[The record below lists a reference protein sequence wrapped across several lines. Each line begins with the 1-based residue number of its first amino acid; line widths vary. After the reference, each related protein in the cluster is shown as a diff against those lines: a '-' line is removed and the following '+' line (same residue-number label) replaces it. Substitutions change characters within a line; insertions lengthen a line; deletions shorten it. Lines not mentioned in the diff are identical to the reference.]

1 VPPTGVGYAYLNG
14 EIVPS
19 AEARVSVLD
28 RGFLWGD
35 GAYEITPCFDGKPF
49 RLEQHLARLH
59 ASLRSVGISLG
70 MSPDDLLDRTR
81 HVLDI
86 NGEVLSSSRVCRL
99 GHWVTR
105 GIEEWVPLDAR
116 SGGTT
121 LCILVQPVPRMFAP
135 EDYRAGVPL
144 SIVPTRRSP
153 TSVLDP
159 RAKTTSR
166 LNPILAE
173 MEGSA
178 RGTLALMLDLDDH
191 VAEGPTFNLFMVR
204 EGELL
209 TPKGENVLAG
219 ITRRAVLE
227 LASELGIVAR
237 EADLSPGELATA
249 TELFVTASTWGVLP
263 VRSVDRFYPRGDVP
277 GPVTV
282 ALIERLAALTGYH
295 PLEERLP
302 S

>member
-1 VPPTGVGYAYLNG
+1 
-14 EIVPS
+14 
-19 AEARVSVLD
+19 
-28 RGFLWGD
+28 
-35 GAYEITPCFDGKPF
+35 
-49 RLEQHLARLH
+49 
-59 ASLRSVGISLG
+59 
-70 MSPDDLLDRTR
+70 
-81 HVLDI
+81 
-86 NGEVLSSSRVCRL
+86 
-99 GHWVTR
+99 
-105 GIEEWVPLDAR
+105 
-116 SGGTT
+116 
-121 LCILVQPVPRMFAP
+121 
-135 EDYRAGVPL
+135 
-144 SIVPTRRSP
+144 
-153 TSVLDP
+153 
-159 RAKTTSR
+159 
-166 LNPILAE
+166 
-173 MEGSA
+173 
-178 RGTLALMLDLDDH
+178 MLDLDDH